1 MPQRKKIKPES
12 TMKLKTY
19 TVVSIA
25 VENGITMGFNRA
37 HKHMETPTSTDICE
51 AVLEAVLTA
60 VMGELCDIIDFGD

>member
-1 MPQRKKIKPES
+1 MPQEEKMPVQR

-37 HKHMETPTSTDICE
+37 HKHVETPTMADIN
-51 AVLEAVLTA
+51 EAVLTA
-60 VMGELCDIIDFGD
+60 VMGELCDVIDFGD

>member
-1 MPQRKKIKPES
+1 MPQRKKIKPQS

-37 HKHMETPTSTDICE
+37 HKHVETPTMADIN
-51 AVLEAVLTA
+51 EAVLTA